1 VIPREGGHVQLGV
14 DVARGDKDASEVY
27 VCYEG
32 DVWETDP
39 DTGRELRA
47 TGETGWHIRRVDSW
61 RNVSLTW
68 GSQDEPGTPQR
79 VDTIARALG
88 ADIAVVDAA
97 GLGRAVTDA
106 LKEVSDAPY
115 LTVEWFGSLPAED
128 TRAFVNVRAELFFEL
143 QKRMNQGRV
152 DIDEDDKELID
163 QLRKIAY
170 EYTDKGQKKIESKD
184 SMKRRGV
191 KSPDKAD
198 AVSYCFVDVVSM
210 LFPEVDGPQPGD
222 HIYVDPEVYD
232 IYSMQYPGRPL

>member
-1 VIPREGGHVQLGV
+1 
-14 DVARGDKDASEVY
+14 
-27 VCYEG
+27 
-32 DVWETDP
+32 
-39 DTGRELRA
+39 
-47 TGETGWHIRRVDSW
+47 
-61 RNVSLTW
+61 
-68 GSQDEPGTPQR
+68 
-79 VDTIARALG
+79 
-88 ADIAVVDAA
+88 VDAA

-191 KSPDKAD
+191 KSPD
-198 AVSYCFVDVVSM
+198 
-210 LFPEVDGPQPGD
+210 
-222 HIYVDPEVYD
+222 
-232 IYSMQYPGRPL
+232 